1 MLRKKVLVVDDDEDL
16 RDSIATLLRRQ
27 GYDVEIARDGREAL
41 DLVAVGLP
49 GAILPGAILLDMRMP
64 VMNGWEFARI
74 FRQRYDHLTP
84 IIVLTA
90 ASDVRA
96 RAVEVG
102 AEDWLG
108 KPFELSELYQT
119 VDRNI
124 VRCR

>member
-27 GYDVEIARDGREAL
+27 GYDVEVARDGREAL
-41 DLVAVGLP
+41 DLVAVG
-49 GAILPGAILLDMRMP
+49 LPGAILLDMRMP